1 LNNNNSFYCD
11 SINTNKSA
19 NVTKLK
25 ETKKSKHKTKY
36 SSLHETSTSQDDDFD
51 YRNDNNNNNN
61 NDDASRSSSSL
72 SSSTSSSSTSSSSS
86 NSSSKTLK
94 SRLSSSPS
102 SSSTTTSSS
111 LSSLDDDDDDDDD
124 LNDRN
129 YSDVE
134 KINCRK
140 LNNLISPTATS
151 LSNSTLNAKHQ
162 QQNKSKLKA
171 IKKQNKA
178 LLTKKVK
185 QSMKR
190 LLKETQKTKKKN
202 TESSTMISSHG
213 IGGPGVDGVDGVGV
227 GGGGNLLNAMISNT
241 MHQSATAGTPSANT
255 TAETYLIDRY
265 NYAVRHIKQGLSVEE
280 ACNKYRISKVTI

>member
-51 YRNDNNNNNN
+51 YRNDNNNNNNN

-111 LSSLDDDDDDDDD
+111 LSSLDDDDDDDEDD

-162 QQNKSKLKA
+162 QQNKSQLKA

-202 TESSTMISSHG
+202 IESSTMISSHG
-213 IGGPGVDGVDGVGV
+213 IGGPGVDGVD
-227 GGGGNLLNAMISNT
+227 GGNLLNAMISNT